1 MESMGRPMRIH
12 CSQDTQTFLRYSYN
26 FEYRAKLGTYLLI
39 DSEEAQQEGI
49 AKSRRILEQ
58 LLT

>member
-1 MESMGRPMRIH
+1 MPMRIH

-39 DSEEAQQEGI
+39 DSEEAQREGI
-49 AKSRRILEQ
+49 EKSRRTLEL